1 MYTCNS
7 AAEPVASLPTLQVHR
22 LAGVLF
28 ASLLRIVQIF
38 LVEVRL
44 WKSGFA
50 PRTIFFASLANL
62 ALQPAVSLSPVPQ
75 MVWIERFDWLG
86 LSTSSFAYKVQG
98 KLLAAWT
105 APLRLLVKSGAH
117 SI

>member
-50 PRTIFFASLANL
+50 PRTIFFASLANF
-62 ALQPAVSLSPVPQ
+62 ALQLAISLAPVLYLLWVESVQ
-75 MVWIERFDWLG
+75 GLGLG
-86 LSTSSFAYKVQG
+86 LSTLSGFA
-98 KLLAAWT
+98 
-105 APLRLLVKSGAH
+105 H
-117 SI
+117 